1 MTIPKSSFLLYP
13 SSSILQQ
20 NTTTMKRISIFV
32 SGNGTNLQRIA
43 EYFSNN
49 QEVEIVNVVCNNPK
63 AYSIERAKNLG
74 IPLRMVTK
82 KEFNTPEFTKEMQ
95 GLNLDLIVL
104 AGFLLQIPESL
115 VKAFPKKI
123 INIHPALLPKYG
135 GKGFY
140 GEHVHEAVVA
150 AKEPYS
156 GITIH
161 YVNEL
166 YDSGEIIFQ
175 AKIALNDHETPDT
188 VAAKIHVLE
197 QANFPVIIEQVLFGE

>member
-1 MTIPKSSFLLYP
+1 
-13 SSSILQQ
+13 
-20 NTTTMKRISIFV
+20 MKRISIFV

-49 QEVEIVNVVCNNPK
+49 PDVEIVNVVCNNPK

-95 GLNLDLIVL
+95 DLNLDLIVL

-123 INIHPALLPKYG
+123 INIHPALLPNYG

-140 GEHVHEAVVA
+140 GEHVHEAIVA

-161 YVNEL
+161 YVNEI
-166 YDSGEIIFQ
+166 YDNGEIIFQ

>member
-1 MTIPKSSFLLYP
+1 
-13 SSSILQQ
+13 
-20 NTTTMKRISIFV
+20 MKRLSIFV

-43 EYFSNN
+43 EYFANN
-49 QEVEIVNVVCNNPK
+49 PEVEIANVVCNNPK

-74 IPLRMVTK
+74 IPLRMITK
-82 KEFNTPEFTKEMQ
+82 QDFNSEAFIQELQ
-95 GLNLDLIVL
+95 SLDIELIVL
-104 AGFLLQIPESL
+104 AGFLWKLPENL
-115 VKAFPKKI
+115 VKAFPKRI

-156 GITIH
+156 GITVH

-166 YDSGEIIFQ
+166 YDSGETILQ
-175 AKIALNDHETPDT
+175 AHVALEAGETPDT
-188 VAAKIHVLE
+188 LAAKIHQLE
-197 QANFPVIIEQVLFGE
+197 QAYFPVAIEYVLRTQN

>member
-1 MTIPKSSFLLYP
+1 
-13 SSSILQQ
+13 
-20 NTTTMKRISIFV
+20 MKRISIFV

-74 IPLRMVTK
+74 IPLRMITK

-95 GLNLDLIVL
+95 DLNLDLIVL

-197 QANFPVIIEQVLFGE
+197 QANFPVIIEQVLKAQ

>member
-1 MTIPKSSFLLYP
+1 
-13 SSSILQQ
+13 
-20 NTTTMKRISIFV
+20 MKRISIFV

-43 EYFSNN
+43 EYFSEN
-49 QEVEIVNVVCNNPK
+49 QDVEIVNVVCNNPK

-82 KEFNTPEFTKEMQ
+82 KEFNTPEFTQEMQ
-95 GLNLDLIVL
+95 KLNLDLIVL

-150 AKEPYS
+150 AKETYS

-197 QANFPVIIEQVLFGE
+197 QANFPVIIEQVLKAQ